1 MSKQQE
7 SVRDSVNI
15 LNECIEL
22 QNRKARDYQ
31 NTASRIRQADY
42 YPRGVATILDI
53 IYAKVLRMYSV
64 VEAMESDPSYE
75 PNFESL
81 EDSAKDLA
89 NYASFMV
96 SYCRGTMDGQDPVH
110 DLLNRK
116 KSNIQPKADISRNIP
131 RK

>member
-1 MSKQQE
+1 MSEQQE

-31 NTASRIRQADY
+31 NTASRIKQADY
-42 YPRGVATILDI
+42 YTRGVATILDI
-53 IYAKVLRMYSV
+53 MHGKMLRMYSV
-64 VEAMESDPSYE
+64 LEAMEHDPDYE

-81 EDSAKDLA
+81 EDSAKDLI

-96 SYCRGTMDGQDPVH
+96 AYCRGTIDGQDPEH
-110 DLLNRK
+110 DLLNRP
-116 KSNIQPKADISRNIP
+116 ITQ
-131 RK
+131 